1 MLALLLS
8 LSLYVINV
16 QHQHPNQGAPQARII
31 ALSGLNIRSQP
42 SLKAEILGGIPFM
55 EEVQVLE
62 PCSSGIDTIAE
73 HVYHTSMKHTHSQ
86 KGCWVK
92 VKYHNLEGYVFNSY
106 LLDLPKERSR
116 SIAGLNEEFGLNYIG
131 QHCFDN
137 IYRDKKIKW
146 KGVYRRENEFVIK
159 PVEISYYADIEESE
173 SNYTW
178 LRIYVENNE
187 GLMLLLGDRN
197 EVITERV
204 IEGKIDDT
212 PGSLLTI
219 HSVAHSLFD
228 IENIQIVFEE
238 QSAYPYLYLKQEG
251 REQLLN
257 PPNMKLG
264 HPTQIF
270 WKGDLDGDGK
280 DDYIINYGDK
290 VAHSL
295 MYLSSQAENGDIVKP
310 VAVFFSGYCC

>member
-8 LSLYVINV
+8 LSLYVINA
-16 QHQHPNQGAPQARII
+16 QHQHLDQSTTQTRVV

-42 SLKAEILGGIPFM
+42 DLKAKVLGGIPFM
-55 EEVQVLE
+55 EEVQILKL
-62 PCSSGIDTIAE
+62 CSIGIDTIAE
-73 HVYHTSMKHTHSQ
+73 HVYYTSPRHTYSQ
-86 KGCWVK
+86 RGYWVK
-92 VKYHNLEGYVFNSY
+92 VKYRNIEGYVFNSY
-106 LLDLPKERSR
+106 LLDLPKERSHT
-116 SIAGLNEEFGLNYIG
+116 IAGLNEEFGLNYVG

-146 KGVYRRENEFVIK
+146 KGVYRRENEIVIE
-159 PVEISYYADIEESE
+159 PVEISYYADIEENE

-187 GLMLLLGDRN
+187 GLMFLLGDKN
-197 EVITERV
+197 EVIIEGV
-204 IEGKIDDT
+204 IEGKIDDR

-219 HSVAHSLFD
+219 HSVAHNLFD

-238 QSAYPYLYLKQEG
+238 QSTYPYLYLKQEG
-251 REQLLN
+251 RKQLLN
-257 PPNMKLG
+257 PRNMKLG
-264 HPTQIF
+264 HPSKIY
-270 WKGDLDGDGK
+270 WKGDLDGDDR

-290 VAHSL
+290 AAHSIL
-295 MYLSSQAENGDIVKP
+295 YLSSQAENGDIVKP